1 MRFLLINENGAK
13 YIDIENTNEA
23 IDNALG
29 WDDAW
34 NTPTIKVRG
43 HSYIAIC
50 SDKGK
55 LRHEPVSALSYS
67 NLIAPK
73 QALREP
79 FMVGA
84 IIITKFDGID
94 DFEGLNDED
103 IETLDSRLYSHG
115 KPHLKD
121 YLKTLLIIDG

>member
-1 MRFLLINENGAK
+1 MRVLLINENGAT

-23 IDNALG
+23 IDKALG

-34 NTPTIKVRG
+34 NTPTISVRG
-43 HSYIAIC
+43 HHYIAIC
-50 SDKGK
+50 SDRGK
-55 LRHEPVSALSYS
+55 LRHEPVSAIAYS

-115 KPHLKD
+115 KPYLKD